1 MGAILIIEDS
11 AFTRRRIAETLSADG
26 NEVLEAANGC
36 EGLEKAEKLKP
47 DCIVLDLLMPEMNGL
62 EVLNALK
69 DRGIT
74 IPVIVLSADVQDT
87 TQAECMELGAAVFV
101 EKPLKGDELLDAVHG
116 ILCSK

>member
-1 MGAILIIEDS
+1 MACILIIEDS
-11 AFTRRRIAETLSADG
+11 IFTRQSLIGILTVDG
-26 NEVLEAANGC
+26 NEVLEATNGR

-47 DCIVLDLLMPEMNGL
+47 DCIVLDLLMPGMNGL

-87 TQAECMELGAAVFV
+87 TQAECMELRAAVFV